1 MSNQGK
7 LIEQLFCVYHDTL
20 KKYCMHCF
28 HYQSQ
33 YMPYVDD
40 CIQEVF
46 IAALRKEKKL
56 ASHPNPYA
64 WLANACR
71 KQCATIL
78 RQKAVRARITGQQV
92 PFEDKMQNACVQDDI
107 VRWIDAYE
115 AKQSCLPC
123 VLSLPNWNA
132 LFSRNIFFSKGKHQ
146 KLQKNGTSV

>member
-46 IAALRKEKKL
+46 IAALRKEKKTGF
-56 ASHPNPYA
+56 ASKSICVVGKC
-64 WLANACR
+64 L
-71 KQCATIL
+71 QE
-78 RQKAVRARITGQQV
+78 AVCYHTAAEG
-92 PFEDKMQNACVQDDI
+92 
-107 VRWIDAYE
+107 
-115 AKQSCLPC
+115 
-123 VLSLPNWNA
+123 
-132 LFSRNIFFSKGKHQ
+132 SK
-146 KLQKNGTSV
+146 S

>member
-7 LIEQLFCVYHDTL
+7 LIEQLFYVYHDTL

-40 CIQEVF
+40 CIQDVF

-56 ASHPNPYA
+56 VSHPNPYA

-78 RQKAVRARITGQQV
+78 NCT
-92 PFEDKMQNACVQDDI
+92 PI
-107 VRWIDAYE
+107 VRQCDILITKE
-115 AKQSCLPC
+115 
-123 VLSLPNWNA
+123 V
-132 LFSRNIFFSKGKHQ
+132 FSMPKGKPQ
-146 KLQKNGTSV
+146 NDIRQNSRRKL